1 MKKLDEE
8 NLIDPV
14 LTEINEV
21 LHQVD
26 ESQLDQV
33 ESLVTKNK
41 RIFVLGSGRSGLM
54 AKGFAMRLM
63 HIGYTVYV
71 IGETI
76 TPSIQ
81 KDDLL
86 IAVSGSGKT
95 ENVIELVRKAANN
108 GIEVIGVTSNSA
120 SPLAKLSNQIL
131 IVPGATKTGD
141 GIKSIQLLSTLF
153 DQSVHIT
160 LDILCLKL
168 SLRDHISNEAAK
180 AEHSNM
186 E

>member
-1 MKKLDEE
+1 MTVIEQVTHEVNEVMAL
-8 NLIDPV
+8 
-14 LTEINEV
+14 INE
-21 LHQVD
+21 D
-26 ESQLDQV
+26 QLNQAEKLIQKDQ
-33 ESLVTKNK
+33 
-41 RIFVLGSGRSGLM
+41 RIFVLGAGRSGLM

-81 KDDLL
+81 AGDVLL
-86 IAVSGSGKT
+86 SVSGSGKT
-95 ENVIELVRKAANN
+95 ASILELTEKAHAN
-108 GIEVIGVTSNSA
+108 GVKVVAVTSHA
-120 SPLAKLSNQIL
+120 DSPLGQLGDVTIV
-131 IVPGATKTGD
+131 VPGATKAGD
-141 GIKSIQLLSTLF
+141 GVKSIQLLSTLF

-168 SLRDHISNEAAK
+168 SRRDNVSNDSAA
-180 AEHSNM
+180 ATHSNM